1 MISRREFLKYAGI
14 AGAAAALPLKIGVR
28 SAQAFSQTIPLSKF
42 TQPMRIFG
50 TDIPLAATTG
60 TPYAGVDYYEITA
73 GVFTQQLHPTL
84 PPPGTRLFGY
94 TDGIHPHTHLGAP
107 ILAFQGKPVRIK
119 FTNNL
124 PATQIVPF
132 DASITQGFNVA
143 TSSQSRAA
151 IHLHGGLVPWTSDGG
166 PFHWLESG
174 LNTQSGVIA
183 SGVGKFGASVV
194 DWLPNTAGTLTNDY
208 FYPNNQS
215 PRFMWYHDHAIGIT
229 RTNAY
234 SGIAT
239 GYLVTDAGVNPTP
252 ELGLPIPGVVMVFQ
266 DKIFWDGPAGKD
278 PTYATYAP
286 GAVAGDLWYPYL
298 YESNRWKLGKSKLAP
313 PIPSCIPE
321 FFGDTMLVN
330 GTVYPFH
337 NVDEGGYRLRL
348 LNACN
353 ARFLN
358 LSFVQEDPKTPNEPL
373 MAKGLPVPALV
384 DVWMV
389 GTEGGFLAK
398 PTQIFQNGL
407 PVVQDPITGVLTPFV
422 PTPTNPGPLL
432 VGPAERPDLIVDFSK
447 CVAVAPATTYNVI
460 LYNDAQ
466 APFPGGSQL
475 NDYFFTGGKS
485 GAAGQT
491 KAGFGPNTRT
501 AMKFVVSANVGST
514 ITVPTSGGVTLL
526 PTAPDLVNGGLMLTG
541 TPTGTA
547 NLTLNETFDTY
558 GRLMQLVGTTVL
570 PNPALPGAFGRAY
583 LDAPTEQV
591 QFGGVYV
598 WNVFNLTAD
607 THPMHVHEFNAM
619 ILSRR
624 LFDVK
629 NFTGTPVYLA
639 LGVGPSPTENGWKET
654 FKMNPGEC
662 TKLAILVEDPL
673 PEPTYPH
680 TGSYTFQIPGN
691 GLGTVTGRPTVPV
704 SIPGALSTDP
714 PVLVGTGVLPISPRL
729 LEAQYGRIVGDEYV
743 WHCHILEHE
752 EHDMMRPLVC
762 HYLGA

>member
-1 MISRREFLKYAGI
+1 MISRRDFLKYAGI

-42 TQPMRIFG
+42 AQAMRIFG

-84 PPPGTRLFGY
+84 PLPGTRLFGY

-119 FTNNL
+119 FNNSL
-124 PATQIVPF
+124 PATQIVPY
-132 DASITQGFNVA
+132 DATITQGLGV
-143 TSSQSRAA
+143 TSPTQDRAA
-151 IHLHGGLVPWTSDGG
+151 IHLHGGLVPWVSDGG

-174 LNTQSGVIA
+174 VNTQSGVTA
-183 SGVGKFGASVV
+183 NPGKFGASVV
-194 DWLPNTAGTLTNDY
+194 DWLPNTANVLTNDY

-234 SGIAT
+234 SGVAT
-239 GYLVTDAGVNPTP
+239 GYLVTDLGVNPTP

-278 PTYATYAP
+278 PTYATYAL

-337 NVDEGGYRLRL
+337 NVDKGQYRLRL

-358 LSFVQEDPKTPNEPL
+358 LSFAQEDPKVPNEPL
-373 MAKGLPVPALV
+373 IKNGLPVPAPV

-398 PTQIFQNGL
+398 PTMIFQAGL
-407 PVVQDPITGVLTPFV
+407 PVVQDPLTNAITPFV

-447 CVAVAPATTYNVI
+447 CGPPVAPATTYNVI

-466 APFPGGSQL
+466 APFPAGSQL
-475 NDYFFTGGKS
+475 NDYFFSGNSKS
-485 GAAGQT
+485 
-491 KAGFGPNTRT
+491 KAGVGPNTRT
-501 AMKFVVSANVGST
+501 PMMFKVSTAAGPA
-514 ITVPTSGGVTLL
+514 ITVPASGGVTLL
-526 PTAPDLVNGGLMLTG
+526 QTVPDTVNGGLMLAATV
-541 TPTGTA
+541 TVAGTA
-547 NLTLNETFDTY
+547 DRTLNENFDIY
-558 GRLMQLVGTTVL
+558 GRLQQLVGTNVL
-570 PNPALPGAFGRAY
+570 PNAAIPGAFGRAY

-591 QFGGVYV
+591 NYGSVYV
-598 WNVFNLTAD
+598 WNVLNLTGD

-639 LGVGPSPTENGWKET
+639 VGVGPSPTENGWKET
-654 FKMNPGEC
+654 FKMHPGEC
-662 TKLAILVEDPL
+662 TKIAIQVEDPL
-673 PEPTYPH
+673 PAPTYPH
-680 TGSYTFQIPGN
+680 NGSYTFQIPGN
-691 GLGTVTGRPTVPV
+691 GTGTVTGRPTVPV
-704 SIPGALSTDP
+704 HTPGALPTDP
-714 PVLVGTGVLPISPRL
+714 PVFVGTGVLPISPRL
-729 LEAQYGRIVGDEYV
+729 LQTQYGGLVGDEYV

-762 HYLGA
+762 HYPGA